1 MAAPGITL
9 SVDGVVITPSNE
21 LGYTTLTPDC
31 NVGTIEDIGSGVV
44 AEWAIGDNVFYK
56 NRYPFTDG
64 VDSWDIV
71 DKSDILF
78 LIIPV

>member
-9 SVDGVVITPSNE
+9 SVDSVVITPSNE
-21 LGYTTLTPDC
+21 LGYTTLTPYC
-31 NVGTIEDIGSGVV
+31 NAGTIEDIGSGVV

-56 NRYPFTDG
+56 NSYPFTDG
-64 VDSWDIV
+64 TYSWDV
-71 DKSDILF
+71 VNKADILF